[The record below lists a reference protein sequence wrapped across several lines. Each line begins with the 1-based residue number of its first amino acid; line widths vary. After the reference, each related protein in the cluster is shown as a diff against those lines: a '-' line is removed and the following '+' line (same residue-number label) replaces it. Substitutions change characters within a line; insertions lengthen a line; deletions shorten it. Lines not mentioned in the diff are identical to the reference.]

1 MSYLK
6 GGIWIGILFWIDLL
20 TKYLFCDCWI
30 GKDLWLFEPVVNHWI
45 SWWISAS
52 LYFVIPV
59 SILWIVAFFWLWKKK
74 YLSDIVFIFLLAWTL
89 WNLFDRIF
97 LWGVRDFI
105 SIWKFPVF
113 NMADVYLTIG
123 VIRLIIED
131 LWVLQYLKKWLK
143 K

>member
-52 LYFVIPV
+52 LYIVIPV

-74 YLSDIVFIFLLAWTL
+74 YLSDIVLIFLLAWTL

>member
-52 LYFVIPV
+52 LYIVIPI

-74 YLSDIVFIFLLAWTL
+74 YLSDIVLIFLLAWTL

>member
-6 GGIWIGILFWIDLL
+6 GGIWIGILFWVDLL

-30 GKDLWLFEPVVNHWI
+30 GKDFWLFEPVVNHWI

-74 YLSDIVFIFLLAWTL
+74 YLSDIVLIFLLAWTL

-131 LWVLQYLKKWLK
+131 LWFLQYLKKWLK

>member
-30 GKDLWLFEPVVNHWI
+30 GKDFWFFEPVVNHWI
-45 SWWISAS
+45 SRWISAS
-52 LYFVIPV
+52 LYFVIPI

-74 YLSDIVFIFLLAWTL
+74 YFSNIVLIFLLAWTL
-89 WNLFDRIF
+89 WNLFVRIF

-131 LWVLQYLKKWLK
+131 MWVLQYLKKWLK

>member
-30 GKDLWLFEPVVNHWI
+30 GKDFWLFEPVVNHWI

-74 YLSDIVFIFLLAWTL
+74 YLSDIVLIFLLAWTL